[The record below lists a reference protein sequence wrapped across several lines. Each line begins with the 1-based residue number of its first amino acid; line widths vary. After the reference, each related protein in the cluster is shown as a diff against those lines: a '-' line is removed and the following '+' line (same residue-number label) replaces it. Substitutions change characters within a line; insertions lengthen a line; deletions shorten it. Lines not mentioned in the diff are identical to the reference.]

1 MPLPMTAG
9 HVIPAFKKIGE
20 LLTDYMASV
29 TGIEVLSYRIG
40 GIWGPLGRTA
50 SPFFAAPQLVH
61 AAGPGMAADLSAL
74 HSPAHPDDRVDPCY
88 LEDCGPA
95 TRPPPLSEQ
104 PRHRT
109 YHVSAG

>member
-50 SPFFAAPQLVH
+50 SPFFPAPQLLPASGRGV
-61 AAGPGMAADLSAL
+61 AGGLSVL
-74 HSPAHPDDRVDPCY
+74 HSPAHAVDWDEPCY
-88 LEDCGPA
+88 VEDCGPA
-95 TRPPPLSEQ
+95 TDVLPLS
-104 PRHRT
+104 
-109 YHVSAG
+109 